1 MPRRRRLLWVWMIY
15 LLAVAALAA
24 ILWRLIG
31 PDVKQ
36 AIYETYINP
45 P

>member
-1 MPRRRRLLWVWMIY
+1 MWMMY
-15 LLAVAALAA
+15 LLVTAALAA

-31 PDVKQ
+31 PDVKRV
-36 AIYETYINP
+36 IYETYINP